1 MPLEVV
7 NVTKKAFEMLAK
19 IVARQFDW
27 ANSLVRYHVT
37 VKTCRQVIL
46 RQEQIH
52 RYDGIK

>member
-37 VKTCRQVIL
+37 VMTCRQVIL
-46 RQEQIH
+46 RHEQIH